1 MAVRLREVLGE
12 IPVYRPGGCP
22 EERGAASAIK
32 LSSNESPWKP
42 PQQVVDAVAR
52 AASTLN
58 RYPDFYKEE
67 LVAALAAH
75 LGLAPGQVAVD
86 NGSGTLLQDVVR
98 VVCDAG
104 DEVVLACPTFAAY
117 EIDVLLAGAVPV
129 KVPLDAA
136 YAHDLPVMARAVG
149 PRTRL
154 VLVCNPNN
162 PTGTFLS
169 ARELR
174 DFVAGLPG
182 DVLVVVDEAYRE
194 FQRVEP
200 ARASLAL
207 LGEFDN
213 VLLMRTFSKAYG
225 LAGMR
230 VGYCMAH
237 PDVIDAVNKT
247 VAEFSVSSCA
257 QAAALACLEPG
268 VQGALERRA
277 EEIVELR
284 ELFQDALGL
293 AGIAYIPSQANF
305 VMLPQAG
312 MAGFNRLA
320 RGGVVCR
327 PIDNP
332 EGIRITIGCDR
343 DMQRVAQAMGLR
355 WPAR

>member
-1 MAVRLREVLGE
+1 MAVRLRQVLSE
-12 IPVYRPGGCP
+12 IPIYRPGGCP
-22 EERGAASAIK
+22 EEQGEAGAVK

-136 YAHDLPVMARAVG
+136 YAHDLPAMARAVG

-257 QAAALACLEPG
+257 QAAALACLRPE
-268 VQGALERRA
+268 VRAVLDERVGQ
-277 EEIVELR
+277 IVEQR
-284 ELFQDALGL
+284 EKFECALAA
-293 AGIAYIPSQANF
+293 AGIDYIPSQSNF

-312 MAGFNRLA
+312 MTGFESLA
-320 RGGVVCR
+320 RAGVICR
-327 PIDNP
+327 PFDNP
-332 EGIRITIGCDR
+332 EGIRITVGAPG
-343 DMQRVAQAMGLR
+343 DMERVARGLGLA
-355 WPAR
+355 W